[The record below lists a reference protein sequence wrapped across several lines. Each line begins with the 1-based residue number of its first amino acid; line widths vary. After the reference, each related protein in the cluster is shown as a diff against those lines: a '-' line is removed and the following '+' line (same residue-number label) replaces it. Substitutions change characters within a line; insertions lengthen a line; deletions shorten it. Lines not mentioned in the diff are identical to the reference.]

1 MAARPLARLL
11 GGRAGR
17 RERRRPRGPA
27 PLFRRVFAVN
37 AVVLGLAAAV
47 TVLVFS
53 PGAVTPPVA
62 YRELAIL
69 AAALAAM
76 LVLNLMLTRRALAP
90 LEKLRQVV
98 ERVDLLR
105 PGQRVSV
112 RGGAAETIVL
122 ADAFNEM
129 LERLE
134 AEREESV
141 SRALDAQESERLR
154 VARELHD
161 EVGQQLTAVLLLLD
175 RTARRV
181 PPEHAQELREAQ
193 EAARASLE
201 DIKRIAQ
208 RLRPEALDDLGLV
221 SALTALS
228 EPLAEQAGVR
238 VERRFA
244 RELPPLSREQ
254 ELVIYRVAQEA
265 LTNVVRHA
273 GAGRVELSLEAD
285 ERAVRLRVADDGR
298 GLTGGAPA
306 AGGIR
311 GMYERALMV
320 GAELTV
326 GNGRLGGAEVCLE
339 LPLARIEA

>member
-1 MAARPLARLL
+1 MGARPLAWLL

-17 RERRRPRGPA
+17 RGRRRPRGPA
-27 PLFRRVFAVN
+27 PLFRRVFTVN
-37 AVVLGLAAAV
+37 AVVLLLAAVV

-69 AAALAAM
+69 VAALAAM
-76 LVLNLMLTRRALAP
+76 LIVNLVLTRRALAP

-98 ERVDLLR
+98 QRVDLLR

-112 RGGAAETIVL
+112 RGGAAETMVL

-141 SRALDAQESERLR
+141 SRALEAQELERLR

-161 EVGQQLTAVLLLLD
+161 EIGQQLTAVLLLLD

-238 VERRFA
+238 IERRFA

-254 ELVIYRVAQEA
+254 ELVIYRVTQEA

-273 GAGRVELSLEAD
+273 GAGSVELSLEAD

-298 GLTGGAPA
+298 GLTGGTPA
-306 AGGIR
+306 AGGVR

-326 GNGRLGGAEVCLE
+326 DNGRVGGAEVCLE
-339 LPLARIEA
+339 LPLRRIEG